1 MKMGNSNKT
10 DHKGKEKKS
19 DQLNITK
26 SDTSKTIISTVKS
39 QTTRSS
45 TNKWLASALHR
56 NLIQVRK
63 D

>member
-26 SDTSKTIISTVKS
+26 SDTSKTTISTAKS
-39 QTTRSS
+39 QTTSS
-45 TNKWLASALHR
+45 SANKWLASALHR
-56 NLIQVRK
+56 NLMQVRK